1 MKSKQQTYE
10 DYLRYLQEPDYLT
23 TAEVSRRSGA
33 PESSVRRWRRG
44 QNIPSEPQVLI
55 ETKRTYNTTRKTLR
69 RLAREL
75 PDNIERFPDRCEHTF
90 LEIAEIL
97 ELRESQVR
105 IIYLN
110 ATRKIKII
118 LERKGVD
125 IGLIPERLEELDHQF

>member
-55 ETKRTYNTTRKTLR
+55 ETKRTYNVTRRSLR
-69 RLAREL
+69 RLARKL
-75 PDNIERFPDRCEHTF
+75 PDDAERFPDRCEHSF
-90 LEIAEIL
+90 LEIAKIL
-97 ELRESQVR
+97 NLREGQVR
-105 IIYLN
+105 IVYLN
-110 ATRKIKII
+110 AIRKIMII
-118 LERKGVD
+118 MERKGID
-125 IGLIPERLEELDHQF
+125 IGLIPETMEDLRGEF